1 MGDRGAAPR
10 PARPVRG
17 FTLLEVLVSLAIL
30 SGTLLLAFQVVSG
43 AIAAEERSERWTS
56 ASFLAESLVREATAV
71 FPETG
76 ESEGKFSPPMDAYS
90 WKRTVRPA
98 IHADAREVHVV
109 VTWTSG
115 RDSERVT
122 LSGVAVK

>member
-1 MGDRGAAPR
+1 MDDRRPGR

-30 SGTLLLAFQVVSG
+30 SGTLLLAFRIVSG
-43 AIAAEERSERWTS
+43 AISAEERSERWTS
-56 ASFLAESLVREATAV
+56 ASFLAESLVREATAG
-71 FPETG
+71 FPDTG
-76 ESEGKFSPPMDAYS
+76 ETEGKFSPPMDSYS
-90 WKRTVRPA
+90 WRRTVRPA
-98 IHADAREVHVV
+98 VHADAREVHVT

-115 RDSERVT
+115 RDAEKVA